1 MNIGFALALHR
12 LLSGQLMMAMNIRII
27 IMMVIMMVMLVV
39 AGIDISLQ
47 CHIQRA
53 PGSVDKLFKS
63 IKTLINTFNV
73 TISTLAP
80 LQSSIIE

>member
-12 LLSGQLMMAMNIRII
+12 LLSGLLMMAMNIRMI
-27 IMMVIMMVMLVV
+27 IMMVVMVMMVV
-39 AGIDISLQ
+39 GIDISLQ
-47 CHIQRA
+47 CHIQRT

-73 TISTLAP
+73 TVSTLTP